1 MKRTRQIIMFFE
13 VFDCADI
20 FLGIILQK
28 DGASFL
34 WSSVACKLVAIC
46 RTKIPTV
53 PQAPVCKKSNR
64 EVLEKSETLRS
75 STNYAG
81 GLGNT
86 GSLEGE
92 KNKKDLTWTETS
104 RFQRGLLRL

>member
-1 MKRTRQIIMFFE
+1 MFFE

-34 WSSVACKLVAIC
+34 WSSVACKLVAIY

-53 PQAPVCKKSNR
+53 PQALVRKKSNR
-64 EVLEKSETLRS
+64 EVLERVRNTQELNKLCGRTGKYRKS
-75 STNYAG
+75 
-81 GLGNT
+81 
-86 GSLEGE
+86 
-92 KNKKDLTWTETS
+92 
-104 RFQRGLLRL
+104 